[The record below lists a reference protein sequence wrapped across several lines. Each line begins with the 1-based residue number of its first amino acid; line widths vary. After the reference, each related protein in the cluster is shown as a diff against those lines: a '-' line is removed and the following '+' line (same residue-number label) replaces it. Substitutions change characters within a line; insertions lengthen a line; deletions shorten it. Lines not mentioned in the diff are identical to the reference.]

1 MCGFTGIKDLDLR
14 ILWEFDDTSLFR
26 ICDIN
31 KEFSRITQCEMF
43 WKRRYEKNFGKMPLK
58 YKPANRT
65 WRSHYMIVY
74 NNLQMFQNKPV
85 EFLNMITWNGQLK
98 NSMFR
103 GKNITPLVDAPEWVI
118 TNLWLLNVGHMK
130 IYDDNYSYNNIS
142 NQTVYEM
149 YYSLR
154 IKQTIFSFDKFKDGY
169 TISTVPYY
177 LRAVIP

>member
-31 KEFSRITQCEMF
+31 KGFSRITQCEMF
-43 WKRRYEKNFGKMPLK
+43 WKRRYEKNFGKMPMK

-85 EFLNMITWNGQLK
+85 EFLNMITWNGNLK
-98 NSMFR
+98 NSVFR
-103 GKNITPLVDAPEWVI
+103 GKNVTPLVDAPEWVI
-118 TNLWLLNVGHMK
+118 TNVWLLNVGYMK
-130 IYDDNYSYNNIS
+130 IYLEGCNYPYNNIS
-142 NQTVYEM
+142 DQTVYQM
-149 YYSLR
+149 YYSLGTS
-154 IKQTIFSFDKFKDGY
+154 IKQSIFRFDKFKDGY
-169 TISTVPYY
+169 TPRT
-177 LRAVIP
+177 LFKFL